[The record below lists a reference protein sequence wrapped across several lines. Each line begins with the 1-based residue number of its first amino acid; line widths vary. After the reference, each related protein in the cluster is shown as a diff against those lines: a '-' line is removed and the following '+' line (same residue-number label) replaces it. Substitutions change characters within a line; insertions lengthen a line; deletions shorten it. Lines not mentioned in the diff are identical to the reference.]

1 MNTKRILKILHVF
14 AWIALI
20 GLSIKAGAI
29 IISYLISL
37 GNEEVAKDLYE
48 GMNLIAYKQNSLVHY
63 SIIVGYRIIQFS
75 IQAYIAFLVVKLLS
89 NLNINKP
96 FNANALKWMQTISY
110 SLLLMWAIVVAH
122 NIHVGILEATQGI
135 KATLIPSEFVLIAGI
150 VYVFSLLF
158 KRGLELQYEN
168 DLTI

>member
-1 MNTKRILKILHVF
+1 MNTKRVLKIMQVF

-29 IISYLISL
+29 IISYLISF
-37 GNEEVAKDLYE
+37 GNEGAAKDLYE

-75 IQAYIAFLVVKLLS
+75 LQAYIAFLVVKLLS
-89 NLNINKP
+89 NLNINRP
-96 FNANALKWMQTISY
+96 FNLNALKAMQTISY
-110 SLLLMWAIVVAH
+110 SLLIMWAIVVAH

-135 KATLIPSEFVLIAGI
+135 KAILISSEFVLIAGI